1 MSNELREKIK
11 RRNRA
16 LRRAQK
22 CRNSK
27 SRTQTDPNT
36 IQMKPNTIQRCCE
49 VLRFLTTLRRAKAFF
64 LMRGAHRQAE
74 PRRVGAVKHT
84 TYLGRDRGDLDDFH
98 HGACSK
104 QYDLAVFALTFLAP
118 DSHQI
123 RVGRGRSVF
132 PHVSSSLICSTT
144 SLIGYSGTPR
154 RRARGRLASHSRTST
169 LSGGT

>member
-64 LMRGAHRQAE
+64 LMYVHFALWL
-74 PRRVGAVKHT
+74 AVCLYRTLISPTESSDGGLTFFTTVESRENDAPNESSPGSCIHSNPSPYWYALTT
-84 TYLGRDRGDLDDFH
+84 TYTRI
-98 HGACSK
+98 A
-104 QYDLAVFALTFLAP
+104 
-118 DSHQI
+118 
-123 RVGRGRSVF
+123 
-132 PHVSSSLICSTT
+132 
-144 SLIGYSGTPR
+144 
-154 RRARGRLASHSRTST
+154 
-169 LSGGT
+169 